1 MNKVLG
7 MLGLAKR
14 AGKVSTGAF
23 VCGNM
28 IKSRK
33 ARLVVLAEDASSN
46 TKKSIADSCRYY
58 NIKLIEFSDMA
69 GLGHATGGGERAV
82 VSVNDDNFAKAIS
95 DKLNLCDKEK
105 G

>member
-1 MNKVLG
+1 

-23 VCGNM
+23 ICGNM

-33 ARLVVLAEDASSN
+33 ARLVILAEDAAPN
-46 TKKSIADSCRYY
+46 TKKSIINSCRYY
-58 NIKLIEFSDMA
+58 NVKFIEMSDMA
-69 GLGHATGGGERAV
+69 SLGHATGGGERAV
-82 VSVNDDNFAKAIS
+82 VSINDDNFAKAIS
-95 DKLNLCDKEK
+95 DKYILCETEK